1 MEVNRTFLI
10 TFFLLAAS
18 CANAF
23 AQLALRE
30 NPQPMSPQASEMTRY
45 GTHNVNLYTGRIG
58 VNIPI
63 GVYKDADFEVPV
75 SLSYNYNGFRVN
87 EQPSEAG
94 LGWSVSCGG
103 VITREVR
110 GLPDEERGSLK
121 IYASGEERECFTNG
135 LSYSQEW
142 SMAIYPR
149 AIQKIIQENNL
160 QQTLNGKPFFI
171 YLLNKVWVLSY
182 IDEDKY
188 IVIKKGGENPEDMLS
203 ESDDNIY
210 YLEFPLEDIGLT
222 ELFSLNKESRLK
234 VLEKDPI
241 GCCFCWLFC
250 FDNYHNLTFKYWG
263 GERVDLPY
271 EGFCRLWE
279 ILFPSLS
286 SK

>member
-1 MEVNRTFLI
+1 MRTI
-10 TFFLLAAS
+10 FF
-18 CANAF
+18 
-23 AQLALRE
+23 
-30 NPQPMSPQASEMTRY
+30 
-45 GTHNVNLYTGRIG
+45 V
-58 VNIPI
+58 
-63 GVYKDADFEVPV
+63 
-75 SLSYNYNGFRVN
+75 
-87 EQPSEAG
+87 
-94 LGWSVSCGG
+94 
-103 VITREVR
+103 VIFY
-110 GLPDEERGSLK
+110 L
-121 IYASGEERECFTNG
+121 CFTNG

-160 QQTLNGKPFFI
+160 QQTLKGKPFFI

-188 IVIKKGGENPEDMLS
+188 IVIKKGGENPEDMLL

-234 VLEKDPI
+234 
-241 GCCFCWLFC
+241 
-250 FDNYHNLTFKYWG
+250 YWG